1 MRREVLSSLF
11 LQKNLHGMNSSLNR
25 SWIEINLTALENN
38 VRKIKAALPE
48 GTTYIAVVKADAYGH
63 CMPQS
68 IVRFLRGGAD
78 MFAVANMYEVS
89 RIREL
94 VSTKPV
100 LVLSPILPAERR
112 LVFEYDAIPALSTF
126 EEAMDF
132 DSLARERGRILD
144 FHVKID
150 TGMGR
155 FGVWH
160 KKAVPFLRGLAQFKN
175 LRLAGIFT
183 HLSSADCDEEYT
195 QAQIG
200 NFKRVVE
207 EFGAQNIMIHLHASA
222 GLNFINAGAPFNA
235 VRVGL
240 LQYGINP
247 FGGGKKAFA
256 DVEPVMSFYARI
268 ASVGRDEK
276 RAIATVSAGFADGVP
291 SNFSKKAYVLIRGK
305 RCPILGNVSLDET
318 IVDISA
324 VPEAQE
330 GDEVAFIGSQQGD
343 VIDLP
348 SYSRWT
354 RRIPWESMVA
364 IPKRVAR
371 KLVM

>member
-1 MRREVLSSLF
+1 MD
-11 LQKNLHGMNSSLNR
+11 SSLNR
-25 SWIEINLTALENN
+25 SWIEINLSALEKN
-38 VRKIKAALPE
+38 VRKIKAALPR

-68 IVRFLRGGAD
+68 VIRFLKGGAD
-78 MFAVANMYEVS
+78 MFAVANMQEVS

-100 LVLSPILPAERR
+100 LVLSPILPAERK
-112 LVFEYDAIPALSTF
+112 LVFEYDAIPAISTA

-132 DSLARERGRILD
+132 DTLARERGRILNL
-144 FHVKID
+144 HVKID

-160 KKAVPFLRGLAQFKN
+160 KKAVPFLREISQYKN

-183 HLSSADCDEEYT
+183 HLSSADCDEAYT
-195 QAQIG
+195 QGQIE
-200 NFKRVVE
+200 NFKRVVD
-207 EFGAQNIMIHLHASA
+207 EFGAQNIMTHLHASA
-222 GLNFINAGAPFNA
+222 GLNYIKSGAPFNA

-240 LQYGINP
+240 LQYGISP
-247 FGGGKKAFA
+247 FGDKRQTIAP
-256 DVEPVMSFYARI
+256 VEPVMSFKARI
-268 ASVGRDEK
+268 ASTSKNPQRS
-276 RAIATVSAGFADGVP
+276 IATVSAGFADGVP
-291 SNFSKKAYVLIRGK
+291 SNFSKKACVLIRGK
-305 RCPILGNVSLDET
+305 RCPIVGNVSLDET
-318 IVDISA
+318 IVNIDA
-324 VPEAQE
+324 VPDARE
-330 GDEVAFIGSQQGD
+330 GDEVVFIGGQGGEF
-343 VIDLP
+343 IDLP

-371 KLVM
+371 KTIA